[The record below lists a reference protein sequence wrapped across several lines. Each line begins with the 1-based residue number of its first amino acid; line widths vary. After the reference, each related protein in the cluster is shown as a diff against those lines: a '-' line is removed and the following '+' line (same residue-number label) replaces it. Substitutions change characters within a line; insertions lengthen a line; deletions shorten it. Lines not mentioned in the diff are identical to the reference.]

1 MLQAT
6 IVRVM
11 KSRKQIKHNLL
22 MAEVSRQLK
31 GQFKATPAQIK
42 QQIDEVLT
50 NGFMM
55 RSEQDSNIFVYIA

>member
-11 KSRKQIKHNLL
+11 KNRKQMKHNLL
-22 MAEVSRQLK
+22 MAEVSRQMK
-31 GQFKATPAQIK
+31 GQFRATPAQIK

-50 NGFMM
+50 NGYMA
-55 RSEQDSNIFVYIA
+55 RSEQDANIFVYIA